1 LLAIRQVVGRIAIL
15 NDYTRYQE
23 EPGNAYPEALPRLS
37 QPRQSLWTSVTRL
50 CLEVKLYP
58 FNLRESIPQF
68 LLPLQSGDAEPVV
81 NLSEVLGEV
90 YQEAALDLAI
100 DYSVQPVPPLSEGD
114 FQWVRSMME
123 S

>member
-1 LLAIRQVVGRIAIL
+1 
-15 NDYTRYQE
+15 
-23 EPGNAYPEALPRLS
+23 
-37 QPRQSLWTSVTRL
+37 
-50 CLEVKLYP
+50 
-58 FNLRESIPQF
+58 
-68 LLPLQSGDAEPVV
+68 LLPLQSGDEEPVV

-114 FQWVRSMME
+114 FQWVRSFME